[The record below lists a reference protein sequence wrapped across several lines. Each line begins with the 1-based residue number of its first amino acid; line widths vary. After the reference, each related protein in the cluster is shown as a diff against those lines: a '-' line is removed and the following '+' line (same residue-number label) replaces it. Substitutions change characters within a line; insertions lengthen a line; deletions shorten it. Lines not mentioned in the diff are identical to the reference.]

1 MYNQTQLPVPH
12 DRCHNL
18 NFMNISHHSCVSP
31 FLSLHPAPLILPALP
46 QELEAAI
53 KTIVIWLKSADA
65 ALDQHTSYTGPLH
78 HASSPIMP
86 PWPLPSPSP
95 SLPSLSSL
103 DTTTLPVVTMV
114 HPPQNTLANEL
125 EKIWAWTH
133 LAYNILSSNVVTK
146 FGAYCTL
153 YCHNK
158 SGAVLFSVRT
168 MMTTNA
174 LAWGSKLKGVGPSGS
189 KGLFRSP
196 TRGVTNGSKGWDVGP
211 TGSKGSFSGLSGS
224 GPNGSKGLG
233 VVPSCSQDLLLREAN
248 ASRYLSLQEAKAV
261 REARLLLDTLF
272 EGLDA

>member
-1 MYNQTQLPVPH
+1 MTIAITFSIIAFIVFSGYDNIASCDNGSSTTKHPGK
-12 DRCHNL
+12 RARKNL
-18 NFMNISHHSCVSP
+18 GV
-31 FLSLHPAPLILPALP
+31 
-46 QELEAAI
+46 
-53 KTIVIWLKSADA
+53 
-65 ALDQHTSYTGPLH
+65 
-78 HASSPIMP
+78 
-86 PWPLPSPSP
+86 
-95 SLPSLSSL
+95 
-103 DTTTLPVVTMV
+103 
-114 HPPQNTLANEL
+114 
-125 EKIWAWTH
+125 TH

-153 YCHNK
+153 YCHKK